1 MKTPEELL
9 KNFMSQQQEVTAEL
23 RKLETEL
30 THKRELFL
38 KLQGAIEA
46 LNILEEPE
54 SDQLESDT
62 DA

>member
-30 THKRELFL
+30 AHKRELFL